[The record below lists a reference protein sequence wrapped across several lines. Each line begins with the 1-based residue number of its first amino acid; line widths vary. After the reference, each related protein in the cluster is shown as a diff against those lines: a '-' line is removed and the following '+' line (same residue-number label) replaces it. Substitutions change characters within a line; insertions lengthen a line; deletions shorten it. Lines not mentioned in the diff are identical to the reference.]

1 MGEKTFDQIVNSEL
15 PDYGTGAYSGLAA
28 LGATKPTQLLNTN
41 GSSLVNRLK
50 DLKNPW
56 GKDAVT
62 PPVTPDTTTPSW
74 VKPLEVVGTLG
85 LGLAS
90 FLDQRKTAGL
100 QRDALRQNLQLS
112 REHQASQK
120 ALGASWNKAWG
131 Q

>member
-15 PDYGTGAYSGLAA
+15 PDYGTDTYNGLAA
-28 LGATKPTQLLNTN
+28 LGASKPAPLLNPN
-41 GSSLVNRLK
+41 QAGFVNKLK
-50 DLKNPW
+50 DLKYPF
-56 GKDAVT
+56 GETAST
-62 PPVTPDTTTPSW
+62 PIVNSTTPRW

>member
-1 MGEKTFDQIVNSEL
+1 MDEETFNQIVNSEL
-15 PDYGTGAYSGLAA
+15 PDYGTSTYNGLAA
-28 LGATKPTQLLNTN
+28 LGASRPSPLL
-41 GSSLVNRLK
+41 SSNQAVFVNKLK
-50 DLKNPW
+50 DLKYPF
-56 GKDAVT
+56 GET
-62 PPVTPDTTTPSW
+62 SPTTTVNPTTPGW

-100 QRDALRQNLQLS
+100 QRDTLRQNLQLS